1 MERHFPRHGSRSGG
15 QRRRADAR
23 VLAALAAPNGC
34 RSGPGRCP
42 VTAVAWQQQVLLRQ
56 QVEEFLYTE
65 AALLDAWELGD
76 WLLLFDEDA
85 KYEVPCNDTPDGDP
99 ARDLML
105 IDDNYTRLAARV
117 DRLNSRRAHREYPH
131 SRTNHQVFN
140 VRVKDG
146 PGDDVSVTASFTVWR
161 FRMGRSNC
169 YVGRYRY
176 RLRQGHSG
184 FRIAA
189 KRVELDMTDL
199 RSVGD
204 VAIIL

>member
-1 MERHFPRHGSRSGG
+1 
-15 QRRRADAR
+15 
-23 VLAALAAPNGC
+23 
-34 RSGPGRCP
+34 
-42 VTAVAWQQQVLLRQ
+42 VTAVASQQHVLLRQ
-56 QVEEFLYTE
+56 QVEEFLYVE
-65 AALLDAWELGD
+65 AALLDAWQLDD

-85 KYEVPCNDTPDGDP
+85 KYEVPCNDAVDGDP
-99 ARDLML
+99 DHDLML

-117 DRLNSRRAHREYPH
+117 ERLNSRRAHREYPH

-140 VRVKDG
+140 VRVHG
-146 PGDDVSVTASFTVWR
+146 VSAEELSVTASFTVWR
-161 FRMGRSNC
+161 FRAGRTSC

-176 RLRQGHSG
+176 RLRRGDGG

-189 KRVELDMTDL
+189 KRAELDMTDL

>member
-1 MERHFPRHGSRSGG
+1 MT
-15 QRRRADAR
+15 AM
-23 VLAALAAPNGC
+23 AP
-34 RSGPGRCP
+34 SKQAIP
-42 VTAVAWQQQVLLRQ
+42 RQ

-65 AALLDAWELGD
+65 AALLDAWQLGD

-85 KYEVPCNDTPDGDP
+85 KYEVPCNDAPDGDP

-105 IDDNYTRLAARV
+105 IDDNYARLASRV

-140 VRVKDG
+140 VRVQDL
-146 PGDDVSVTASFTVWR
+146 PADELSVNASFTVWR
-161 FRMGRSNC
+161 FRAGRTSC
-169 YVGRYRY
+169 YVGQYHY
-176 RLRQGHSG
+176 RLRRSAGG

-189 KRVELDMTDL
+189 KRAELDMTDL

>member
-1 MERHFPRHGSRSGG
+1 MTT
-15 QRRRADAR
+15 
-23 VLAALAAPNGC
+23 AAAQQA
-34 RSGPGRCP
+34 
-42 VTAVAWQQQVLLRQ
+42 TAIRQ
-56 QVEEFLYTE
+56 HVEDFLYAE
-65 AALLDAWELGD
+65 AALLDAWQLDD

-85 KYEVPCNDTPDGDP
+85 KYEVPCNDAVDGDP
-99 ARDLML
+99 AHDLLL

-140 VRVKDG
+140 VSVQDAS
-146 PGDDVSVTASFTVWR
+146 DDLISVTASFTVWR
-161 FRMGRSNC
+161 FRAGRTSC

-176 RLRQGHSG
+176 RLRRSDGG

-189 KRVELDMTDL
+189 KRAELDMTDL
-199 RSVGD
+199 RSVAD

>member
-1 MERHFPRHGSRSGG
+1 M
-15 QRRRADAR
+15 
-23 VLAALAAPNGC
+23 
-34 RSGPGRCP
+34 
-42 VTAVAWQQQVLLRQ
+42 TAVAWQQQVLLRQ

-65 AALLDAWELGD
+65 AALLDAWQLGD

-85 KYEVPCNDTPDGDP
+85 KYEVPCNDAPDGDP

-105 IDDNYTRLAARV
+105 IDDNYTRLASRV

-131 SRTNHQVFN
+131 SRTNHQVSN
-140 VRVKDG
+140 VRVQDASAEEL
-146 PGDDVSVTASFTVWR
+146 SVTTSFTVWR
-161 FRMGRSNC
+161 FRAGRTCC
-169 YVGRYRY
+169 YVGQYHY
-176 RLRQGHSG
+176 RLRRGDGG

-189 KRVELDMTDL
+189 KRAELDMTDL

>member
-1 MERHFPRHGSRSGG
+1 M
-15 QRRRADAR
+15 
-23 VLAALAAPNGC
+23 
-34 RSGPGRCP
+34 
-42 VTAVAWQQQVLLRQ
+42 TAMASSQQAISRQ

-65 AALLDAWELGD
+65 AALLDAWQLDD

-85 KYEVPCNDTPDGDP
+85 KYEVPCNDAPDGDP

-105 IDDNYTRLAARV
+105 IDDNHARLASRV

-140 VRVKDG
+140 VRVQ
-146 PGDDVSVTASFTVWR
+146 DVSTEELSVTTSFTVWR
-161 FRMGRSNC
+161 FRAGRTSC

-176 RLRQGHSG
+176 RLRRRDGG

-189 KRVELDMTDL
+189 KRAELDMTDL
-199 RSVGD
+199 RSVAD